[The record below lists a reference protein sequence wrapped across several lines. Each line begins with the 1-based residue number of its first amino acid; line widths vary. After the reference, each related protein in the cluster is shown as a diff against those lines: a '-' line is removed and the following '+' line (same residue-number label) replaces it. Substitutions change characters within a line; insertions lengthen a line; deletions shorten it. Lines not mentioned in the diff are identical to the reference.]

1 MCASTPAQEWVSE
14 PSDRRLSSLVW
25 RAFVWLI
32 FFFFWLNATALMPP
46 SLFER
51 QTFSQETLAPTIKDK
66 IERNE
71 THVVVT
77 VAVPSDPR
85 KQPEKPGAKI
95 R

>member
-1 MCASTPAQEWVSE
+1 
-14 PSDRRLSSLVW
+14 
-25 RAFVWLI
+25 
-32 FFFFWLNATALMPP
+32 MPP

-51 QTFSQETLAPTIKDK
+51 QTFSQATLSPTIKDK
-66 IERNE
+66 IELNE

-77 VAVPSDPR
+77 IAVPSDPR